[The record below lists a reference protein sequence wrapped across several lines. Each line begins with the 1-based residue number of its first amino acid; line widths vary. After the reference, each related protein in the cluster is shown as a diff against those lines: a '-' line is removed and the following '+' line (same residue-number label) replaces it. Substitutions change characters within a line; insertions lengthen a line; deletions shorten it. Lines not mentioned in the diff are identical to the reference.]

1 MLTVMVK
8 EGSDVTIANRFP
20 LGLRRCCRILSV
32 RLYRNLTIGTTE
44 KMSHAVHR
52 HFPLIDVTYVLLAKL
67 VRSRP
72 RWLDIGRAP
81 FCALIEKQ
89 KKERGHYPDILT
101 EQA

>member
-1 MLTVMVK
+1 
-8 EGSDVTIANRFP
+8 
-20 LGLRRCCRILSV
+20 
-32 RLYRNLTIGTTE
+32 
-44 KMSHAVHR
+44 MSHAVHR